1 MFAVHRIFND
11 FGERLFLGFLLDLLR
26 PMQKGSI
33 MPVGVDDPNPF
44 TAFTVLCL
52 IVWLLFIL
60 FVEIVYLFA
69 PLIFMAHSAAQL
81 R

>member
-1 MFAVHRIFND
+1 MFVVHRIFND

-44 TAFTVLCL
+44 NCL
-52 IVWLLFIL
+52 YCALLNRMAAIHSL
-60 FVEIVYLFA
+60 RRDCLLVCA
-69 PLIFMAHSAAQL
+69 PLYGA
-81 R
+81 